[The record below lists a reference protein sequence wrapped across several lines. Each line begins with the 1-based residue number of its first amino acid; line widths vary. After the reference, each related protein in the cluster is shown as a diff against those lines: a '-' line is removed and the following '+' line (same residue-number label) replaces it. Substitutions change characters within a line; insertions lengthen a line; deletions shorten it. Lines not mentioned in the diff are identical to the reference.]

1 MLGKPTGSPSSGQSQ
16 SDPGGQE
23 GERQRAGERQ
33 GAGERVGALTIARC
47 VKDDGRALILYT
59 RDRRPRT

>member
-1 MLGKPTGSPSSGQSQ
+1 MLGKPTGSPGSGQSQ
-16 SDPGGQE
+16 SNPGGQE
-23 GERQRAGERQ
+23 GERQR
-33 GAGERVGALTIARC
+33 AGERVGALTIARC